1 VPATICLQHS
11 ACYIPD
17 HERFTTIED
26 YPMKPAATLRFGFAA
41 LLLAAFV
48 ASLIFLPVQQYIEW
62 ALEWIQNLGPWG
74 LVLFIA
80 FYVIVCLLFLPGS
93 ALTLAGGFMFGTA
106 RGIAAASLGATLG
119 AAVAFLVSR
128 AIGRP
133 WLERRLMTH
142 PRFFAID
149 RAIGREGF
157 KIVLLVR
164 LCSLFPYDLMSYVFG
179 LTKVS
184 LSRYVLA
191 TWLGRLPEIVVWA
204 YLGSNA
210 KNLSDL
216 VAGKIDAG
224 IGEQILL
231 WLGLASMLAVAV
243 IMAEIARRALHEA
256 VNAPDGKN

>member
-1 VPATICLQHS
+1 
-11 ACYIPD
+11 
-17 HERFTTIED
+17 
-26 YPMKPAATLRFGFAA
+26 MKLAVAFRIGFAA
-41 LLLAAFV
+41 LLLAAIV
-48 ASLIFLPVQQYIEW
+48 ATLFFLPVQRDIEW
-62 ALEWIQNLGPWG
+62 VLEWIRALGPWG
-74 LVLFIA
+74 LVLFVA

-106 RGIAAASLGATLG
+106 KGIAAASLGATLG
-119 AAVAFLVSR
+119 AAAAFLISR
-128 AIGRP
+128 AIGRQ

-142 PRFFAID
+142 PRFFAVD

-157 KIVLLVR
+157 KIVLLTR

-184 LSRYVLA
+184 LHRYVVA

-224 IGEQILL
+224 IGKQILL
-231 WLGLASMLAVAV
+231 CLGLASMLAVAV
-243 IMAEIARRALHEA
+243 ILAEIARRALHEA
-256 VNAPDGKN
+256 VNAPHEKE